1 MTTPEGDKTDPDPI
15 RELCR
20 IVPERWLVELAEAI
34 CEAQSRTRYGAITI
48 IIADGRIVGVDRE
61 IKTR

>member
-1 MTTPEGDKTDPDPI
+1 MDNEPI
-15 RELCR
+15 DTAELITR
-20 IVPERWLVELAEAI
+20 LLAVMSTRWLVELTEAI